1 MKINLYKKIEEIK
14 GRMKLCTAAFILGAG
29 LSLTGCGDAD
39 AIEPT
44 TPVTSEVVS
53 ENEVSENEVSE
64 NEVSENEVSEEEI
77 VEEEMTLEERIA
89 AEIPAKLEVGED
101 EVIVPETVTAD
112 QIMAR
117 MEEIRVTDHEY
128 AEMIND
134 MNMAGMLVLNCSY
147 MEPSEFNALVNEH
160 FGSVDELM
168 YNFSNYRNYL
178 GDSNGI
184 YGNGMSVLP
193 EELFFD
199 EYLINQ
205 AEQLHYLF
213 EVYQNDTENS
223 KGYYNVIVDYV
234 YRGENEYLTF
244 DCDDERLVGSGLA
257 SLQCISAGVI
267 VDDLIVYDTDLFN
280 SGVGADTITNI
291 SDIVYEHSNQISR

>member
-1 MKINLYKKIEEIK
+1 MK
-14 GRMKLCTAAFILGAG
+14 KLLVMMLVSAMSMAM
-29 LSLTGCGDAD
+29 LTGCNAD
-39 AIEPT
+39 ANSAEDGQNAEGASDVIAE
-44 TPVTSEVVS
+44 EVVS
-53 ENEVSENEVSE
+53 MDETQESETAEA
-64 NEVSENEVSEEEI
+64 EVSEE
-77 VEEEMTLEERIA
+77 VSEMTLEEKIL
-89 AEIPAKLEVGED
+89 AEMPAKLEVGED

-117 MEEIRVTDHEY
+117 MEEIRVTDVEH
-128 AEMIND
+128 AEDINKE
-134 MNMAGMLVLNCSY
+134 NLAGLLVLNCSY

-178 GDSNGI
+178 GDSDKI
-184 YGNGMSVLP
+184 YGNGTSVLP

-213 EVYQNDTENS
+213 EMYQNDTENS
-223 KGYYNVIVDYV
+223 KEYYDVIVDYV

-244 DCDDERLVGSGLA
+244 DCDDERLRGSGLV
-257 SLQCISAGVI
+257 SLQCIATGVI
-267 VDDLIVYDTDLFN
+267 VEDLIVYDIELHTN
-280 SGVGADTITNI
+280 GVGAEMLNDMK
-291 SDIVYEHSNQISR
+291 DIVNEHSNQTSR

>member
-1 MKINLYKKIEEIK
+1 MK
-14 GRMKLCTAAFILGAG
+14 KLLVMMLVSAMSMAM
-29 LSLTGCGDAD
+29 LTGCNAD
-39 AIEPT
+39 ANGAEDGQNAESASDVIAE
-44 TPVTSEVVS
+44 EVVS
-53 ENEVSENEVSE
+53 MDETQESETAEA
-64 NEVSENEVSEEEI
+64 EVSEE
-77 VEEEMTLEERIA
+77 VSEMTLEEKIL
-89 AEIPAKLEVGED
+89 AEMPAKLEVGED

-117 MEEIRVTDHEY
+117 MEEIRVTDVEH
-128 AEMIND
+128 AEDINKE
-134 MNMAGMLVLNCSY
+134 NLAGLLVLNCSY

-178 GDSNGI
+178 GDSDKI
-184 YGNGMSVLP
+184 YGNGTSVLP

-213 EVYQNDTENS
+213 EMYQNDTENS
-223 KGYYNVIVDYV
+223 KEYYDVIVDYV

-244 DCDDERLVGSGLA
+244 DCNDERLGGSGLV
-257 SLQCISAGVI
+257 SLQCIATGVI
-267 VDDLIVYDTDLFN
+267 VEDLIVYDIELYTDR
-280 SGVGADTITNI
+280 VGAEMLHDMK
-291 SDIVYEHSNQISR
+291 DIVNEHANQMSR